1 MTRNQHRRTP
11 LHHAA
16 AKNRLRS
23 VQLLLELGADPN
35 ATDATGATALTTA
48 SQENADPA
56 ILSLLL
62 ATSGRL
68 DILTAINLGRYDEA
82 EAMLLHDPGR
92 IGPDGRDTIALHLAV
107 SKRNL
112 AAIRWLL
119 AHGVDVNAKRL
130 MWDCNHTALHMTAE
144 SGAVEIARLL
154 LAAGA
159 DPNIRDDKFNSTVL
173 GWAIFFGRAELEEL
187 VREKGG
193 SS

>member
-1 MTRNQHRRTP
+1 
-11 LHHAA
+11 
-16 AKNRLRS
+16 
-23 VQLLLELGADPN
+23 
-35 ATDATGATALTTA
+35 LTTA